1 MKRTV
6 QGVGAL
12 SLALGMC
19 WLVGCQTMLPGDEER
34 ETILQTLATKTY
46 ADGYDY
52 LKNLTVL
59 LRNRAFLEQQRSAWS
74 VAWSEARINELM
86 EQARARLLKKD
97 VAGARAYVYGFGIV
111 GIPEVDNAVAVVKV
125 QILNSWINPR
135 ECADILARNA
145 SVFEA
150 LIEKGD
156 LDGAEAFLKNEK
168 EPAVVAYVAA
178 IDQSL
183 EELAQ
188 EAQRLDVPTMVGAA
202 LAANRRTEYQ
212 RYFGRR
218 VSDYLPFEPN
228 EVGGKKERD
237 YTRLQALLS
246 VLSERL
252 QSQDV
257 SAADADAECA
267 ALGAEIEALVKGLD
281 AERKSAGTMTTQEL
295 NERVHMWYD
304 IARTQVEELRRLKV
318 VKEELVKEE
327 LVKAFRRMQARQA
340 ALAALGPFDP
350 DSAIALFVEAIRT
363 ASPAV
368 ARLYGDAARVLRMM
382 KRDVALGDEEKSVL
396 LVAAACLDRDEL
408 VRRMLTLGANANA
421 VSRLD
426 SDKASALLWAVRMGS
441 DAAFAELLAGDAN
454 PEGMDAQGRTALMDA
469 VRFGRE
475 RMVRMLLDRGVRV
488 DAQDAQG
495 WTALHLAAAR
505 GDTGVMRML
514 LEAGAPIDALN
525 GEKESPCAVALKA
538 NCLNAVRLLV
548 VAQCDLKAVPDALDL
563 AVKTKDVDTV
573 KYVVETWKIADA
585 AVLTRGVARAA
596 REGSCACVRYLVEV
610 GGAVEDIQLDL
621 AVWSGNLETVKY
633 FVERGCD
640 VQKVRAKATSEVEAY
655 LKSQGRQ

>member
-34 ETILQTLATKTY
+34 ETILQTLANKTY

-135 ECADILARNA
+135 ECADILARNKSA
-145 SVFEA
+145 FES
-150 LIEKGD
+150 LVEKGD
-156 LDGAEAFLKNEK
+156 LDGAEAFLKKEK
-168 EPAVVAYVAA
+168 EPAVVAYVAT

-188 EAQRLDVPTMVGAA
+188 ESQRLDVPTMVGAA

-318 VKEELVKEE
+318 VKEELVK
-327 LVKAFRRMQARQA
+327 AFRRMQARQA

-426 SDKASALLWAVRMGS
+426 SDKASALLWAGRMGS

-495 WTALHLAAAR
+495 RTALHLAAAR

-640 VQKVRAKATSEVEAY
+640 VQKVRATATPEVEAY

>member
-34 ETILQTLATKTY
+34 ETILQTLANKTY

-59 LRNRAFLEQQRSAWS
+59 LRNRAFLEQQRSAWCVS
-74 VAWSEARINELM
+74 WSEARINELM
-86 EQARARLLKKD
+86 EQTRARLLKKD

-135 ECADILARNA
+135 ECADILARNKSA
-145 SVFEA
+145 FES
-150 LIEKGD
+150 LVEKGD
-156 LDGAEAFLKNEK
+156 LDGAEAFLKKEK
-168 EPAVVAYVAA
+168 EPAVVAYVAT

-183 EELAQ
+183 EAIAQ
-188 EAQRLDVPTMVGAA
+188 EAQRLDVPTAAGAA
-202 LAANRRTEYQ
+202 LAANRRTAYQ
-212 RYFGRR
+212 NYFGGRM
-218 VSDYLPFEPN
+218 SDYLPFEPN
-228 EVGGKKERD
+228 DVGGKKARD
-237 YTRLQALLS
+237 YTRLQALLA
-246 VLSERL
+246 VLAERL
-252 QSQDV
+252 KSQDMPE
-257 SAADADAECA
+257 ADADEECA
-267 ALGAEIEALVKGLD
+267 ALGASIESLVKGLD
-281 AERKSAGTMTTQEL
+281 TVRKSAGTLTTQEL

-318 VKEELVKEE
+318 VKEELVK
-327 LVKAFRRMQARQA
+327 AFRRMQARQA
-340 ALAALGPFDP
+340 ALEALGPFDP
-350 DSAIALFVEAIRT
+350 DAAVALFTEAIQT
-363 ASPAV
+363 ASPEV
-368 ARLYGDAARVLRMM
+368 ARIYGDAARVLRLM
-382 KRDVALGDEEKSVL
+382 KRDVALGDEEKSAL

-426 SDKASALLWAVRMGS
+426 SDKVPALLWAVRMES

-454 PEGMDAQGRTALMDA
+454 PEGMDAQGWTALMDA

-495 WTALHLAAAR
+495 RTALHLAAAR
-505 GDTGVMRML
+505 GDTGAMRML

-538 NCLNAVRLLV
+538 NCLNAVCLLV

-640 VQKVRAKATSEVEAY
+640 VQKVRATATPEVEAY

>member
-34 ETILQTLATKTY
+34 ETILQTLANKTY

-59 LRNRAFLEQQRSAWS
+59 LRNRAFLEQQRSAWCVS
-74 VAWSEARINELM
+74 WSEARINELM
-86 EQARARLLKKD
+86 EQTRARLLKKD

-135 ECADILARNA
+135 ECADILARNKSA
-145 SVFEA
+145 FES
-150 LIEKGD
+150 LVEKGD
-156 LDGAEAFLKNEK
+156 LDGAEAFLKKEK
-168 EPAVVAYVAA
+168 EPAVVAYVAT

-183 EELAQ
+183 EAIAQ
-188 EAQRLDVPTMVGAA
+188 EAQRLDVPTAAGAA
-202 LAANRRTEYQ
+202 LAANRRTAYQ
-212 RYFGRR
+212 NYFGGRM
-218 VSDYLPFEPN
+218 SDYLPFEPN
-228 EVGGKKERD
+228 DVGGKKARD
-237 YTRLQALLS
+237 YTRLQALLA
-246 VLSERL
+246 VLAERL
-252 QSQDV
+252 KSQDMIE
-257 SAADADAECA
+257 ADADEECA
-267 ALGAEIEALVKGLD
+267 ALGASIESLVKGLD
-281 AERKSAGTMTTQEL
+281 TVRKSAGTLTTQEL

-318 VKEELVKEE
+318 VKEELVK
-327 LVKAFRRMQARQA
+327 AFRRMQARQA
-340 ALAALGPFDP
+340 ALEALGPFDP
-350 DSAIALFVEAIRT
+350 DAAVALFTEAIQT
-363 ASPAV
+363 ASPEV
-368 ARLYGDAARVLRMM
+368 ARIYGDAARVLRLM
-382 KRDVALGDEEKSVL
+382 KRDVALGDEEKSAL

-426 SDKASALLWAVRMGS
+426 SDKVPALLWAVRMES

-454 PEGMDAQGRTALMDA
+454 PEGMDAQGWTALMDA

-495 WTALHLAAAR
+495 RTALHLAAAR

-640 VQKVRAKATSEVEAY
+640 VQKVRATATSEVEAY

>member
-1 MKRTV
+1 MKRTI

-19 WLVGCQTMLPGDEER
+19 WLVGCQTMMPGDQER
-34 ETILQTLATKTY
+34 ETILQTLANKTY
-46 ADGYDY
+46 ADGYYY
-52 LKNLTVL
+52 LMNLSVL

-86 EQARARLLKKD
+86 EQTRARLLKKD

-111 GIPEVDNAVAVVKV
+111 GVPEVDNSVAVVKV

-135 ECADILARNA
+135 ECANILARNKSA
-145 SVFEA
+145 FES
-150 LIEKGD
+150 LVEKGD
-156 LDGAEAFLKNEK
+156 LDGAEAFLKEEK
-168 EPAVVAYVAA
+168 EPAVVAYVAT

-188 EAQRLDVPTMVGAA
+188 EAQRLDVPTAVGAA
-202 LAANRRTEYQ
+202 VAANRRTEYQ

-237 YTRLQALLS
+237 YTRLQSLLS

-252 QSQDV
+252 KSQDMPEAV
-257 SAADADAECA
+257 ADAECA

-281 AERKSAGTMTTQEL
+281 TVRKSAGTMTTQEL

-318 VKEELVKEE
+318 VKEELVK
-327 LVKAFRRMQARQA
+327 AFRRMQAQQA

-363 ASPAV
+363 ASPDV
-368 ARLYGDAARVLRMM
+368 ARLYGDAARVLRLM
-382 KRDVALGDEEKSVL
+382 KRDVALGDEEKSAV
-396 LVAAACLDRDEL
+396 LVAAARLDREEL

-426 SDKASALLWAVRMGS
+426 GDKASALLWAIRMGS

-454 PEGMDAQGRTALMDA
+454 PEGTDAQGRTALMDA

-475 RMVRMLLDRGVRV
+475 RMVRMLLDRRVRV

-495 WTALHLAAAR
+495 RTALHLAAAR
-505 GDTGVMRML
+505 GDTGVLRML

-525 GEKESPCAVALKA
+525 GEKESPCAVALKT

-548 VAQCDLKAVPDALDL
+548 AAQCDIAAVSNALDL
-563 AVKTKDVDTV
+563 AVLTKDVDTV
-573 KYVVETWKIADA
+573 KYVVETWKITDA

-640 VQKVRAKATSEVEAY
+640 VQKVRAKATPEVETY
-655 LKSQGRQ
+655 LKAQGRQ

>member
-34 ETILQTLATKTY
+34 ETILQTLANKTY

-135 ECADILARNA
+135 ECADILARNKSA
-145 SVFEA
+145 FES
-150 LIEKGD
+150 LVEKGD
-156 LDGAEAFLKNEK
+156 LDGAEAFLKKEK
-168 EPAVVAYVAA
+168 EPAVVAYVAT

-188 EAQRLDVPTMVGAA
+188 ESQRLDVPTMVGAA

-318 VKEELVKEE
+318 VKEE

-495 WTALHLAAAR
+495 RTALHLAAAR

-640 VQKVRAKATSEVEAY
+640 VQKVRATATPEVEAY